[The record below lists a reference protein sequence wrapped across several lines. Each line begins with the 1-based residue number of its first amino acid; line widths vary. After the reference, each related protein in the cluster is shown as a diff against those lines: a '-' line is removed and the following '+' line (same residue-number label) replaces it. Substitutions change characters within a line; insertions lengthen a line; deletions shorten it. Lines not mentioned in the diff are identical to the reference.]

1 MRKVVLSKR
10 AEKKLDKLIDY
21 LRTEWSEKVK
31 SDFVK
36 KLDKSLKQVCE
47 FPDLCQKSDISKG
60 LHMLIVTKQTSVFYR
75 YDDKQIKVV
84 TIFDNRMDPKKL
96 NKEIK

>member
-21 LRTEWSEKVK
+21 RQTEWSENVK
-31 SDFVK
+31 SDFME

-75 YDDKQIKVV
+75 
-84 TIFDNRMDPKKL
+84 
-96 NKEIK
+96 